1 MNFTKKFIVNYEI
14 KIYGEIVPFQDSWIS
29 ESGYCNL
36 SFVQRQLSEANG
48 QDVTVRINSFG
59 GDVDEGFAIYSEL
72 RRYAK
77 ENNAE
82 VTTLAEGR
90 CASIA
95 TVIFLAGDKRLVTE
109 YTEPFVHN
117 AWCYA
122 MGDSKEITRVA
133 ADLEKCND
141 KIAKHYEIHT
151 NLTYKEAREL
161 MDNETSITAEECVS
175 LRFATEIEEVFRPV
189 ALQKILKSKLIKNQI
204 EMSKSKKGSLLAM
217 FKKALGFQNKIVFT
231 ADEKEVDFYE
241 LEDTDTPKVG
251 DKANID
257 GNDNYSGEVVM
268 ADGKTYV
275 FTSGELTEIKD
286 GEQGAEDEASIEEVQ
301 KEVEDIATDI
311 EEIKEV
317 LEAIVEEVVPEI
329 ANLKKENS
337 RLNSALAKLK
347 GVEPE
352 APKGNHDRNKNKK
365 ESGVDLS
372 KLNVKLKN
380 R

>member
-1 MNFTKKFIVNYEI
+1 MGFEV
-14 KIYGEIVPFQDSWIS
+14 KIYGEIVPFQDSWIA

-36 SFVQRQLSEANG
+36 SFVQKQLTEASG

-77 ENNAE
+77 ENNSE

-141 KIAKHYEIHT
+141 KIAKHYEKHT
-151 NLTYKEAREL
+151 NLSYDEAREL
-161 MDNETSITAEECVS
+161 MNVETSITPEECVD
-175 LRFATEIEEVFRPV
+175 LRFATAIEEVFRPV
-189 ALQKILKSKLIKNQI
+189 ALQKIIKSKLIKNQI
-204 EMSKSKKGSLLAM
+204 EMSKTKKGSLLAM
-217 FKKALGFQNKIVFT
+217 FKKALGGFQNKIVFT

-257 GNDNYSGEVVM
+257 GSPADGEIVM

-275 FTSGELTEIKD
+275 FTGGELTEIKE
-286 GEQGAEDEASIEEVQ
+286 GEQGAGDETTIEEVQ
-301 KEVEDIATDI
+301 QEVEGIATDI

-317 LEAIVEEVVPEI
+317 LEAIVEEVIPEM
-329 ANLKKENS
+329 ANLKKENN

-352 APKGNHDRNKNKK
+352 PPKVNHDRNKNKR

>member
-1 MNFTKKFIVNYEI
+1 MNHEI
-14 KIYGEIVPFQDSWIS
+14 KIYGEIVPFQDSWII
-29 ESGYCNL
+29 ENGYCNL

-82 VTTLAEGR
+82 ITTLAEGR

-95 TVIFLAGDKRLVTE
+95 TIIFLAGDKRLVTE

-117 AWCYA
+117 AWSYA
-122 MGDSKEITRVA
+122 MGDSNEITRVA

-141 KIAKHYEIHT
+141 KIAKHYETHT
-151 NLTYKEAREL
+151 NLTYDEAREL
-161 MDNETSITAEECVS
+161 MENETSITPEECVA
-175 LRFATEIEEVFRPV
+175 LRFATEIEEIFRPV
-189 ALQKILKSKLIKNQI
+189 ALQNILKSKLIKNQI

-257 GNDNYSGEVVM
+257 GNPADGEVVM

-286 GEQGAEDEASIEEVQ
+286 GEQGAETEDATIEEVQ

-352 APKGNHDRNKNKK
+352 NPKGNHDRSKNKK
-365 ESGVDLS
+365 TSGVDMS